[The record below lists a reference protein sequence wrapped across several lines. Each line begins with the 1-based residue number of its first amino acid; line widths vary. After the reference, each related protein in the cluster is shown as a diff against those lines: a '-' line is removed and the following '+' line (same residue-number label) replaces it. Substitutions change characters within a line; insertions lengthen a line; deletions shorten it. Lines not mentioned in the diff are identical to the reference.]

1 GSVFSSR
8 NFTTV
13 RATPYS
19 CRLALDTQSLYI
31 NGEFVPAQATATIDV
46 IDPATGD
53 VLSRVPDAGAAD
65 VDRAAAAA
73 RAAFDDGPW
82 KTATAQDRG
91 RTLFRLA
98 EIV

>member
-1 GSVFSSR
+1 MPGARPECRRQQLIRRQSAKGSVFSSR

-19 CRLALDTQSLYI
+19 CRLALHTQSLYI
-31 NGEFVPAQATATIDV
+31 NGEFVPAQATGAIEV

-65 VDRAAAAA
+65 VDRAVAAGP
-73 RAAFDDGPW
+73 AAFDD
-82 KTATAQDRG
+82 
-91 RTLFRLA
+91 
-98 EIV
+98 